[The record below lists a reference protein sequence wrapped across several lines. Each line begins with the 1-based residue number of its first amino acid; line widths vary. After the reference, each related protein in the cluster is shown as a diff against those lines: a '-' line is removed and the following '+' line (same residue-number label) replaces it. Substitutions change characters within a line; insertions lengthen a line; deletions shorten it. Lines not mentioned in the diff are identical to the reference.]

1 MNALIPAQSANTAEP
16 ITDEA
21 LTDLDARLAFLQQA
35 SARCTLV
42 ELNELPLDT
51 AFGDLVEPFSNIV
64 GLPQCEIC
72 GAQPCI
78 NENFCQACRL
88 ADQHLAQKRRG
99 RR

>member
-1 MNALIPAQSANTAEP
+1 VSPHTNRAP
-16 ITDEA
+16 IET
-21 LTDLDARLAFLQQA
+21 DARLAFLQQA

-51 AFGDLVEPFSNIV
+51 AFGDLVEPFSEIV
-64 GLPQCEIC
+64 GFPACEIC
-72 GAQPCI
+72 GSQPCI

-88 ADQHLAQKRRG
+88 ADQRLAQKRRG

>member
-1 MNALIPAQSANTAEP
+1 MNALLRAETANTAEP
-16 ITDEA
+16 IANEA
-21 LTDLDARLAFLQQA
+21 LIETDARLAFLQQA

-64 GLPQCEIC
+64 GFPQCEIC

-88 ADQHLAQKRRG
+88 ADQRSALKRRG